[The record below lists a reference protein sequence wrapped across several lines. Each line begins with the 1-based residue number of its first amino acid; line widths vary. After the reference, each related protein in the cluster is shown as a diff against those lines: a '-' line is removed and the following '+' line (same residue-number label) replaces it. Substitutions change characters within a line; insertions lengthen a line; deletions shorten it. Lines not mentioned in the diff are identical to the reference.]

1 VAREQQKWS
10 VGAGVEQRSCAV
22 CGAAVD
28 ASRCAECG
36 VAVSPGGWR
45 IVRQLA
51 KGPHSRVFLAEKD
64 GQQVALK
71 ELLFALVPE
80 AAQLEGFE
88 REAKL
93 LAQLSHPSI
102 PKLVEFFRE
111 GEGINTRLYLA
122 QQFVRGSS
130 LLDELER
137 HRFDEREAKALA
149 RELLAVIGYLQGL
162 SPRVIH
168 RDLKPANVMRRED
181 GSLAVVDF
189 GSARDLVRGVTHG
202 STLVGTFG
210 YMPPEQL
217 GGTVDLTSDLYALG
231 ATLLHL
237 LSRKPPDELV
247 KPGME
252 LAFEGEVNVSDG
264 FRGWLHKSV
273 QRDRTARFQSAK
285 AALEALDALDRP
297 AKPKEQPR
305 AARAPKTSSPWGLVR
320 ALVLLAAVTGMV
332 VWEIARDRPAPR
344 PAIPQPVT
352 VVTPKPP
359 PVQPPKVS
367 RPPAVAPAPPVS
379 HADVVTVPKVKPL
392 PPFTVEW
399 EFTTPVNAEVKL
411 ADHDAAGAACDSP
424 SSLSLGQLTAVPGSP
439 ASLVL
444 GTELASHGGPP
455 GCANV
460 YVELLD
466 QHGQR
471 AVATLVSNP
480 TSGTT
485 KKSDIKLALPENS
498 RLVQLR
504 VGPQGSPYAVFDVD
518 LEAHKVFKR

>member
-1 VAREQQKWS
+1 VERQQQKWS
-10 VGAGVEQRSCAV
+10 VGAGVDARSCVV
-22 CGAAVD
+22 CGAGVES
-28 ASRCAECG
+28 SRCEQCG
-36 VAVSPGGWR
+36 VAVAPGGWR

-93 LAQLSHPSI
+93 LAQLSHPAI
-102 PKLVEFFRE
+102 PRLVEFFRE

-130 LLDELER
+130 LLDQLER
-137 HRFDEREAKALA
+137 HRFDEREGRALA
-149 RELLAVIGYLQGL
+149 RELLGVIGYLQGL

-237 LSRKPPDELV
+237 LSRKPPDELL

-264 FRGWLHKSV
+264 FRAWLRKSV
-273 QRDRTARFQSAK
+273 DRDRTARFQSAK

-297 AKPKEQPR
+297 AKPREQPR
-305 AARAPKTSSPWGLVR
+305 AANTSLGWVPLIGGLGVA
-320 ALVLLAAVTGMV
+320 ALMIGGLLLGTRGA
-332 VWEIARDRPAPR
+332 EPR

-352 VVTPKPP
+352 VVAPKPP
-359 PVQPPKVS
+359 PPQPPRVS
-367 RPPAVAPAPPVS
+367 RPPAVAPAPPPA
-379 HADVVTVPKVKPL
+379 HGEVVTVPKVKPL
-392 PPFTVEW
+392 PPFTLDT
-399 EFTTPVNAEVKL
+399 EFTTPLNAELKL
-411 ADHDAAGAACDSP
+411 ADQDAAGAACDSP
-424 SSLSLGQLTAVPGSP
+424 SALSLTQLKAVPGSP

-460 YVELLD
+460 YVELRD
-466 QHGQR
+466 QNGQR

-480 TSGTT
+480 AAGTT
-485 KKSDIKLALPENS
+485 KKSDVKLALPENS
-498 RLVQLR
+498 RRVQLR

-518 LEAHKVFKR
+518 LAGQKVQKR